1 MFVALVGLLPRV
13 ARATSE
19 IGVLGV
25 GALRAN
31 TGALIFAMWP
41 LLPVSSIPL
50 IPREAPTGEY
60 RSKKDP
66 CFNYW

>member
-1 MFVALVGLLPRV
+1 MIVALVGLLPRV

-50 IPREAPTGEY
+50 IPRL
-60 RSKKDP
+60 
-66 CFNYW
+66 